1 MLDILYTRRALE
13 DLDAIVKYLTGK
25 GVNPFSTI
33 ERLKHSIEILADQP
47 YIGVHCHTK
56 GIEKDCRIHFTR
68 TYAIVYRFQ
77 PRTNT
82 IVIIDIFHQS
92 VNYPGKV

>member
-13 DLDAIVKYLTGK
+13 DLD
-25 GVNPFSTI
+25 
-33 ERLKHSIEILADQP
+33 
-47 YIGVHCHTK
+47 
-56 GIEKDCRIHFTR
+56 
-68 TYAIVYRFQ
+68 AIVYRFQ